1 MVSSFLI
8 AAAISLGVC
17 VACAVIP
24 GILLLTL
31 IQNQITASKI
41 LIIRKLAPLA
51 FLVSIICALIAL
63 ILFLVA

>member
-24 GILLLTL
+24 DILLLTL
-31 IQNQITASKI
+31 IQNPITASKI